1 MPGRLFRNALLLGV
15 LSWLAACGTAVLYQD
30 SGAPN
35 LHLSTTSNSTF
46 LTATV
51 VYLDIHRVTAD
62 CRAEYAGSLKLWAPL
77 ALQPPQDA
85 VHLPQERLSQL
96 VFKFKTVGANNYSG
110 LTSYSTLLRPRAGHT
125 YAATVTYDAG
135 LYDVEIREIDPHG
148 GPGRKIEHR
157 SLSECHRA

>member
-30 SGAPN
+30 SGA
-35 LHLSTTSNSTF
+35 
-46 LTATV
+46 
-51 VYLDIHRVTAD
+51 
-62 CRAEYAGSLKLWAPL
+62 L
-77 ALQPPQDA
+77 ALREPPSA
-85 VHLPQERLSQL
+85 IHLPEDQLSQL
-96 VFKFKTVGANNYSG
+96 VFKFKTVGGNYSG

>member
-35 LHLSTTSNSTF
+35 LHLSATANSGVF
-46 LTATV
+46 LMATV

-62 CRAEYAGSLKLWAPL
+62 CRPEYVGSLNLRAPL
-77 ALQPPQDA
+77 ALREPPSA
-85 VHLPQERLSQL
+85 IHLPEDQLSQL
-96 VFKFKTVGANNYSG
+96 VFKFKTVGGNYSG

-148 GPGRKIEHR
+148 GP
-157 SLSECHRA
+157 